1 MDKDKDKNKNKHVKL
16 KYPKKNS
23 QAVNPSKAESAK
35 AIAAPPRELDGRIV
49 ESIHSNIPFEKYEA
63 EELGNVPEL
72 VLQGAEYQNRDN
84 TPMTNF
90 DNLKNTAPYNFVRLS
105 KQLVLPP
112 IGHYIVKQSN
122 KDAKVAAYKEYL
134 LGEGKYAK
142 HTGYFDVFI
151 ENITPLYISDG
162 KSFFTDGKNICIPGS
177 SLRGA
182 LKNIFGIITNSGFR
196 PNEDFTDTHIYYR
209 EIAGKNHLKDLKAE
223 YLSRI
228 KNTKT
233 CSKDNGSFKIKAGY
247 LVRKNNVYYIIPAIS
262 PEPTRSTN
270 FLEMSGTKII
280 REYKADNIIVEIY
293 VGLQPNIVG
302 KDGSGKYKAGM
313 LWHDDHVD
321 VFSGEMLTKKR
332 FYRFG
337 APDIENISA
346 ALDDELLNEYWN
358 DRSKGRLSLCS
369 RDGKAE
375 KENLKLGFAQKGGCD
390 DFVDQNLKECYL
402 DLCQKVDKYGCLYL
416 PVRVKANKKGSKYAD
431 DKAGKYKIGL
441 DDPEVAQK
449 AQSLLNHFAEDR
461 KPLTGPLT
469 GPRSLLYGL
478 SDYDYIIPC
487 FYQAEGKKVTSF
499 GANPYYRIP
508 YINSIADAVPDAL
521 KDTSNEGNNT
531 LTDFTTAIFGSLDNW
546 GSRVFVEDCLL
557 VSEKVKREQRHEAIP
572 LRTPNPSSYQNY
584 LEQYGSIANWDVGN
598 ADIRGNKLYWH
609 RDMDWRDETQLA
621 EEMKTYL
628 EPLEAHHTFRG
639 RIRFENLDDIEL
651 GALAK
656 IFKIASRPNIAL
668 KLGMGKSIGLGSIKL
683 SAELFEESKEYLTSL
698 FSTDGAFVDYKPVKY
713 NSYVTG
719 FDNYMDEQLD
729 NQGAGAKKI
738 YKERMEEL
746 KLILSTDLMNNKDFK
761 KKTDYLPF
769 EIIDLETGKPKPNK
783 DTQQIYNMKTPL
795 PDIKTIVKSIKEVA
809 ENQG

>member
-1 MDKDKDKNKNKHVKL
+1 MAKDKNKNKHVKP

-23 QAVNPSKAESAK
+23 QAVNPSKADSAK
-35 AIAAPPRELDGRIV
+35 AIVAPPRELDSRIV

-84 TPMTNF
+84 TPMTKF
-90 DNLKNTAPYNFVRLS
+90 VNLENTAPYNFVRLS

-112 IGHYIVKQSN
+112 IGHYIGKQSN
-122 KDAKVAAYKEYL
+122 KDTKVAAYKEYL

-209 EIAGKNHLKDLKAE
+209 EIASKSHLKHLKDE
-223 YLSRI
+223 YLARI
-228 KNTKT
+228 TET
-233 CSKDNGSFKIKAGY
+233 DSDNNRSFKIKAGY
-247 LVRKNNVYYIIPAIS
+247 LVRKNNEYHIIPTIRPDS
-262 PEPTRSTN
+262 TRSSN
-270 FLEMSGTKII
+270 FLEMKGTKII
-280 REYKADNIIVEIY
+280 REYKTENETIEIY
-293 VGLQPNIVG
+293 VGLKPNIVEIDRFG
-302 KDGSGKYKAGM
+302 KKIYKAGM
-313 LWHDDHVD
+313 LWHDEYVD
-321 VFSGEMLTKKR
+321 VFSGEMQTKKC

-337 APDIENISA
+337 APDIEEISE
-346 ALDDELLNEYWN
+346 ALDDKLLNEYWN

-390 DFVDQNLKECYL
+390 DFVDQKLGDCYR
-402 DLCQKVDKYGCLYL
+402 DLCEKKSCL

-431 DKAGKYKIGL
+431 DKEGKYKIGL

-461 KPLTGPLT
+461 EPLTGPS
-469 GPRSLLYGL
+469 SLLYGL

-521 KDTSNEGNNT
+521 KDTSNEADNT

-609 RDMDWRDETQLA
+609 RDMDWRDETELA

-656 IFKIASRPNIAL
+656 IFDLASKPNIAL
-668 KLGMGKSIGLGSIKL
+668 KIGMGKSIGLGSIKV
-683 SAELFEESKEYLTSL
+683 SAELFEENHEYLTSL
-698 FSTDGAFVDYKPVKY
+698 FSTDGTLVDYKAVKY

-719 FDNYMDEQLD
+719 FDNYMDEQLEK
-729 NQGAGAKKI
+729 QGAGAAKI

-746 KLILSTDLMNNKDFK
+746 KLILSTDLMNNKEFK

-769 EIIDLETGKPKPNK
+769 EERDPETGKPIINPRTGKPKPNK
-783 DTQQIYNMKTPL
+783 ETQQIYSMKTPL